1 MDVDVQGIIDRFP
14 RPLDDWERKRL
25 ELLAQDSLDLIRV
38 EFAKRGRDFD
48 AEAASESW
56 LAIVAAR
63 VVREM
68 VSASILVGTNVGV
81 RSASSQT
88 GDESDSI
95 TYATVNAASWGGV
108 TFPDWALAELGLRR
122 VVPRG
127 RFGSPIPWPERRQG
141 GGYLWR

>member
-1 MDVDVQGIIDRFP
+1 MDIDIQGIVDRFP

-25 ELLAQDSLDLIRV
+25 SLLAQDSLDLIRV
-38 EFAKRGRDFD
+38 EFARRGRDFD
-48 AEAASESW
+48 SEVVSKPW

-95 TYATVNAASWGGV
+95 TYATVNAAGWGGV
-108 TFPDWALAELGLRR
+108 TFPDWALAELGLKNKGA
-122 VVPRG
+122 RG
-127 RFGSPIPWPERRQG
+127 RFPKPIPWPERRQG
-141 GGYLWR
+141 GGCLWR